1 MPAVKLSYAV
11 AIAAYCAGIYFLSS
25 QSDLGPPEWS
35 PPGVD
40 KSAHFVIFGGLCAL
54 VSESLRRSNSNTPWQ
69 VRYAVPVCFTILYGL
84 FDETHQLFVPGRE
97 FDLWDL
103 AADAAGAVAVVVGMS
118 WWAKRVATH
127 RRMASETS
135 GP

>member
-1 MPAVKLSYAV
+1 MPAVKLPYAV

-25 QSDLGPPEWS
+25 QSDLGPPDWS
-35 PPGVD
+35 PPGID

-54 VSESLRRSNSNTPWQ
+54 VSESFRRSNTSTSWQ
-69 VRYAVPVCFTILYGL
+69 VRYVIPVGFTVLYGL

-103 AADAAGAVAVVVGMS
+103 AADAAGAGAAVSGLI
-118 WWAKRVATH
+118 WWTKRTFT
-127 RRMASETS
+127 RDTASATS
-135 GP
+135 GR